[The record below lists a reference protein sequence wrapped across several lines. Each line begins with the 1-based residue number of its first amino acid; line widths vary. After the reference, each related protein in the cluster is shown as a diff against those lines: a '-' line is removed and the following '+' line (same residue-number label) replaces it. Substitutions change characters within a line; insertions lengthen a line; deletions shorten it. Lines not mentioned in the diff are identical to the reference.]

1 MGNKIKQESAKKKYE
16 GMVYASNNNGD
27 VIVLE
32 YQSAK
37 EVVVKFI
44 NSGYTTTTE
53 MNCVKQGTIKD
64 ITAPTLQ
71 GVGISGSGLKKGKD
85 GKILKEYQTWRDMIL
100 RCYNEKLHKKHPT
113 YIGCTT
119 SENFN
124 HYDYFKQWC
133 SKQVG
138 FGNEGFELDKDILV
152 KGNKVYSE
160 DTCCFVP
167 REINSLFG
175 NNKRNRGEYPI
186 GVTYKEK
193 DKLFCAVATTSK
205 YSKHIG
211 AFRTPEEAF
220 QAYKQAK
227 EAYIKEVA
235 NKWKDKIDQRVYE
248 ALINWEICYH
258 D

>member
-1 MGNKIKQESAKKKYE
+1 MGNKEKQESAKKKYE
-16 GMVYASNNNGD
+16 GVVYTSNNSGD
-27 VIVLE
+27 VIVVE
-32 YQSAK
+32 YRSAK

-53 MNCVKQGTIKD
+53 MNCVKRGTIKD
-64 ITAPTLQ
+64 VTAPTLQ
-71 GVGISGSGLKKGKD
+71 GIGISGSELKRGKD
-85 GKILKEYQTWRDMIL
+85 GKILKEYQTWQDMIL

-124 HYDYFKQWC
+124 YYPYFKDWC
-133 SKQVG
+133 NKQIG
-138 FGNEGFELDKDILV
+138 FGNEGWELDKDILV
-152 KGNKVYSE
+152 KGNKIYSE

-175 NNKRNRGEYPI
+175 NNRRNRGEYPI
-186 GVTYKEK
+186 GVTYKKK

-205 YSKHIG
+205 PSKHIG
-211 AFRTPEEAF
+211 VFRTPEEAF
-220 QAYKQAK
+220 QAYKKVK

-235 NKWKDKIDQRVYE
+235 NKWKDQIDPRVYN
-248 ALINWEICYH
+248 ALMNWEICYH